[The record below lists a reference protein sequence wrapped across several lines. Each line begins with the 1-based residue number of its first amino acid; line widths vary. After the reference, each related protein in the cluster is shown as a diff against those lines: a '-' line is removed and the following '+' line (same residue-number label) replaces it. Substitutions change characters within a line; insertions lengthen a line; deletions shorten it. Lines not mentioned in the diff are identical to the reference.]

1 MPNNSEKRA
10 SKLKSMLE
18 NNHFI
23 KIFLLF
29 TTLLGTSMVI
39 GDGVLTPCISVLSA
53 VGGIKEAASKISEGR
68 SNCLDISGNLDCSF
82 HGSEIWN

>member
-1 MPNNSEKRA
+1 
-10 SKLKSMLE
+10 MLE
-18 NNHFI
+18 SSHFI

-53 VGGIKEAASKISEGR
+53 VGGIKEAASKISEDQIVWISVAILIVLFMVQRFGTDKVWICT
-68 SNCLDISGNLDCSF
+68 SNTSN
-82 HGSEIWN
+82 